1 MNTEQFFSILMT
13 ADKID
18 DPNDKA
24 RFLKHCQVVFPNV
37 AGEMWGQMVFTR
49 MAKLLDLSPERFIEI
64 VGPPMRNLF
73 DYSH

>member
-13 ADKID
+13 ANKID

-24 RFLKHCQVVFPNV
+24 RFLKHCQIVLPNV
-37 AGEMWGQMVFTR
+37 AGGMWRQIVFTR